1 MNLVIVEEK
10 PSLLEAFRKVIFAA
24 VSDCRIQGF
33 TNLQDAI
40 LYLTKNPVDGVVLG
54 IHASPESGIKM
65 ARILR
70 NIWQDLNI
78 MICAEDGQDAAEAYR
93 LHCTSYVILPL
104 TVERVREELQ
114 YIRKT
119 RIVTPAGLSSGGL
132 LEDNVLQII
141 TFGNFEVFFHDR
153 PLNFRYSRTKELL
166 AYLVDRRGSM
176 CSNREIS
183 AVLWEDDDYKKHMS
197 YFSNLRNDLM
207 TTLGRIGRSDA
218 ILHKR
223 GMMGINMPAVR
234 CDLFSCLYIMK
245 NRGGTHVSAEEVAY
259 RGEYMNQYSWAE
271 ETNSVLDRLL
281 AAGW

>member
-1 MNLVIVEEK
+1 MSEK
-10 PSLLEAFRKVIFAA
+10 TRR
-24 VSDCRIQGF
+24 C
-33 TNLQDAI
+33 
-40 LYLTKNPVDGVVLG
+40 VVLG
-54 IHASPESGIKM
+54 VTGGIACYKSCELVSRLSKAGVDVYVIMTENAARFVTPLTFETMSNHPVVTDTFERPETWEVAHVALAK
-65 ARILR
+65 
-70 NIWQDLNI
+70 
-78 MICAEDGQDAAEAYR
+78 AAD
-93 LHCTSYVILPL
+93 VILPL